1 MDTESQHPTKEW
13 VEMNKQDVVKEN
25 VGYDESY
32 SEAKCPSTRP
42 SINEKARME
51 SQYLQTKE

>member
-1 MDTESQHPTKEW
+1 
-13 VEMNKQDVVKEN
+13 MNKQDVVKEN

-32 SEAKCPSTRP
+32 SEAKCPSTRL

-51 SQYLQTKE
+51 SWYLQRGKRKKGRVVRSVVLHS